1 MLEAVSVFYVI
12 VIPSNTTDPF
22 VVVVIGTIFV
32 WFSPRILVSFRSL
45 GIQFFPVPSIVCTSF
60 FLYQDPPFLMHS
72 YTYFFNH
79 QIYL

>member
-45 GIQFFPVPSIVCTSF
+45 GIQFFPVPLVVCIKGKDEC
-60 FLYQDPPFLMHS
+60 YNGVRAEMP
-72 YTYFFNH
+72 
-79 QIYL
+79 